1 MGRARQLAS
10 KGNNFS
16 LTLDSTDFNALLL
29 NRTDLSVNDVGDNVL
44 LDGTDG
50 SATDAGFRVELET
63 QTTASETDTN
73 IGERLVLNG
82 TNDASLDAGF
92 SILQEDETD
101 NPDVRITSQIDNG
114 VFKFTSPPIN
124 DDNPA
129 FYIGLSTDDTNAEN
143 AYSKILYDRVFYDT
157 INGWDLTNY
166 RYQPSVSGFYY
177 IYAQITDTTNTDV
190 YDLICAIFKGSTRNG
205 LGSNPIKFGRLRQ
218 AELLTIT
225 HDWYLCT
232 TECEDIT
239 FFNGDD
245 DYIEIQAYG
254 ISYQGSTVVLDG
266 DTRSSFVTG
275 HLISRESSANNPTS
289 TSDQGRL
296 AFRDEYR

>member
-1 MGRARQLAS
+1 MSRARQLIDR
-10 KGNNFS
+10 GNNHS
-16 LTLDSTDFNALLL
+16 IVLDSSAADTD
-29 NRTDLSVNDVGDNVL
+29 V
-44 LDGTDG
+44 
-50 SATDAGFRVELET
+50 
-63 QTTASETDTN
+63 
-73 IGERLVLNG
+73 GERLVLNG
-82 TNDASLDAGF
+82 TDPFIELENSGLGDNKSLLLLNGTDGDSSDAGSSVNVDGYTGSNNGF

-190 YDLICAIFKGSTRNG
+190 YDLICAIYKGSTRNG

-218 AELLTIT
+218 AELLTVT

-245 DYIEIQAYG
+245 DYIEIQSYG

>member
-29 NRTDLSVNDVGDNVL
+29 NRTDLSVNDSGYNVL

-101 NPDVRITSQIDNG
+101 NPDVEVTSFIDPNDTLI
-114 VFKFTSPPIN
+114 FTSPPKIET
-124 DDNPA
+124 NPSFRA
-129 FYIGLSTDDTNAEN
+129 FLSANQAVAHGTFTKVNLDLVAHDIGG
-143 AYSKILYDRVFYDT
+143 FYDT
-157 INGWDLTNY
+157 SNN
-166 RYQPSVSGFYY
+166 RYQPTIPGYY
-177 IYAQITDTTNTDV
+177 
-190 YDLICAIFKGSTRNG
+190 R
-205 LGSNPIKFGRLRQ
+205 
-218 AELLTIT
+218 
-225 HDWYLCT
+225 
-232 TECEDIT
+232 
-239 FFNGDD
+239 FF
-245 DYIEIQAYG
+245 
-254 ISYQGSTVVLDG
+254 
-266 DTRSSFVTG
+266 
-275 HLISRESSANNPTS
+275 
-289 TSDQGRL
+289 
-296 AFRDEYR
+296 

>member
-29 NRTDLSVNDVGDNVL
+29 NRTDLSVNDAGDNVL

-101 NPDVRITSQIDNG
+101 NPDVEVTSFIDPNETLI
-114 VFKFTSPPIN
+114 FTSPPKN
-124 DDNPA
+124 ETNPSFTAHLSANAATAHGA
-129 FYIGLSTDDTNAEN
+129 FTKLNLDVVPFDIGG
-143 AYSKILYDRVFYDT
+143 
-157 INGWDLTNY
+157 GWDAGNY
-166 RYQPSVSGFYY
+166 RYQPSIPGYYRFYAKTY
-177 IYAQITDTTNTDV
+177 LGSAVDV
-190 YDLICAIFKGSTRNG
+190 YAILTLIYKNG
-205 LGSNPIKFGRLRQ
+205 LGYQSGGLYSRLQ
-218 AELLTIT
+218 MSGLT
-225 HDWYLCT
+225 
-232 TECEDIT
+232 
-239 FFNGDD
+239 NDD
-245 DYIEIQAYG
+245 LYATALDVSEILYMDGTDYIEGY
-254 ISYQGSTVVLDG
+254 SYQASEDGQAVSVFGNTVATTMSGYLVARST
-266 DTRSSFVTG
+266 
-275 HLISRESSANNPTS
+275 ISPQKGNT
-289 TSDQGRL
+289 L
-296 AFRDEYR
+296 

>member
-29 NRTDLSVNDVGDNVL
+29 NRTDLSVNDAGDNVL

-101 NPDVRITSQIDNG
+101 NPDIEVTSFIDPSDTLI
-114 VFKFTSPPIN
+114 FTSPPKIET
-124 DDNPA
+124 NPSFRA
-129 FYIGLSTDDTNAEN
+129 FLSANMATAHATFTKVTFDVVTHDIGSGFDVSNN
-143 AYSKILYDRVFYDT
+143 
-157 INGWDLTNY
+157 
-166 RYQPSVSGFYY
+166 RYQPTIPGYY
-177 IYAQITDTTNTDV
+177 RFFMKQYVGSAVDV
-190 YDLICAIFKGSTRNG
+190 YAILSLIYKNG
-205 LGSNPIKFGRLRQ
+205 LGYQAGGIYGRMQMNGLSN
-218 AELLTIT
+218 
-225 HDWYLCT
+225 
-232 TECEDIT
+232 
-239 FFNGDD
+239 DD
-245 DYIEIQAYG
+245 MYA
-254 ISYQGSTVVLDG
+254 STVDVSEVFYMDG
-266 DTRSSFVTG
+266 NDYVELYVYHASEDGQASSVFGIYSTTTLSGYLIARSNVSPQTG
-275 HLISRESSANNPTS
+275 RNI
-289 TSDQGRL
+289 
-296 AFRDEYR
+296 